1 MDVYSTDLETEIRKL
16 DTERTKTF
24 KRRQRDAIEGAL

>member
-16 DTERTKTF
+16 DTENKDIQEVSKGRY
-24 KRRQRDAIEGAL
+24 